1 VVIHLRAPTVG
12 ESMNGQPNL
21 RELLDNANALIGQNA
36 DEAKALQDEIDHLQE
51 AAHAAKEQAALEERN
66 RIAAY
71 LASIIGER
79 VDLPL
84 VKAIRLGAHMEF
96 CKAMFEES
104 DS

>member
-1 VVIHLRAPTVG
+1 
-12 ESMNGQPNL
+12 MNGQPNL

-36 DEAKALQDEIDHLQE
+36 DEAKALQDEIDHLRE
-51 AAHAAKEQAALEERN
+51 AAHAAKEQAALEERG

-84 VKAIRLGAHMEF
+84 IEAIRLGAHVEF
-96 CKAMFEES
+96 CKAMFDGS